1 MADNFQPWTWE
12 IPESDESIKRD
23 MIPRQDAYERV
34 SGKAVFTRDVYL
46 PGMLYAKFLTSPYAH
61 AKIVKHGYKPGR
73 GAHRRAGY
81 SQI

>member
-1 MADNFQPWTWE
+1 MADSFQPWTWE

-46 PGMLYAKFLTSPYAH
+46 PGMLYA
-61 AKIVKHGYKPGR
+61 
-73 GAHRRAGY
+73 
-81 SQI
+81 